1 MMAPI
6 TRLAAAAL
14 LFSSFF
20 VNAAPVRAPNS
31 NPSFSTDDAYS
42 NSPVTQTLEKRGAK
56 YSQIMACKK
65 PGTIAITFDDGPY
78 KYTRKLLEELDKIPG
93 KPKVTFFVNG
103 DNNGKIT
110 DYADVVADAFKAGHQ
125 IGSHTWDHK
134 DLNKLNDDA
143 RKDEMKKRKYFF
155 FFWL

>member
-1 MMAPI
+1 MAPI

-14 LFSSFF
+14 LFSSVF
-20 VNAAPVRAPNS
+20 VNAAPVLDPNANS
-31 NPSFSTDDAYS
+31 AFSTDGAYG
-42 NSPVTQTLEKRGAK
+42 NSPVAQTLKKRAAR
-56 YSQIMACKK
+56 YSQVYTCKT

-78 KYTRKLLEELDKIPG
+78 KFTRQLLQELDKIPG

-110 DYADVVADAFKAGHQ
+110 DYADVVADAFNAGHQ

-134 DLNKLNDDA
+134 DLNTLNPTA
-143 RKDEMKKRKYFF
+143 RENEMKQ
-155 FFWL
+155 